1 MANQRNEKAKQEM
14 QETGGWGN
22 LVAGAMAL
30 PFVFVF
36 LVEQHS
42 TVPSACDK
50 MLILLKDV
58 SVALADDNY
67 LST

>member
-30 PFVFVF
+30 PFK
-36 LVEQHS
+36 HS

-58 SVALADDNY
+58 SVALAGNCHQW
-67 LST
+67 